1 MKLKLPFIDEKI
13 TQNLTYKILLILI
26 LLIIMTIVI
35 YKFTFYVD
43 SLKYEK
49 SKCLKQDRI
58 NKFMEEFKNTIV
70 TEGFDDLTLNEI
82 NPNIDDVWQKDT
94 LSFSF
99 NNSGVFNKKYGVLD
113 EKNESIIEGFDF
125 FNANDWNNAFDP
137 KKNGIASGVE
147 SGINESYDKIIKP
160 IQDWIQENVVI
171 PIETIV
177 DYVDDFE
184 NLINKYVIDPI
195 TNEFNNIVNRLRT
208 IAVFITEIR
217 TRFIKLGDSIIQFG
231 TAIGDTF
238 VTIFEA
244 IQTEAVNIGNLI
256 YGGGKCLVHFTQNFR
271 SCFIYWILDAIGEL
285 IYSLFVLLPIWFIEA
300 ITGLNIM
307 YYLDKLTDIIEYID
321 SVIFKNLNFSF
332 IHYPQ
337 SILNDCYLCNGVD
350 FNKMVTTLNDDNSKI
365 RGSFQKLEAD
375 YETAAANFIAVFN

>member
-1 MKLKLPFIDEKI
+1 MKIKLPFIDEKI

-58 NKFMEEFKNTIV
+58 NKFMEEFKKTIV

-82 NPNIDDVWQKDT
+82 NPNINEVWQKDT

-113 EKNESIIEGFDF
+113 ENNESIIEGFNPFSKD
-125 FNANDWNNAFDP
+125 DWDKAFDP

-147 SGINESYDKIIKP
+147 SGINESFDKIIKP
-160 IQDWIQENVVI
+160 IQDWIQENVVV
-171 PIETIV
+171 PVETIV

-195 TNEFNNIVNRLRT
+195 TNEFNNIVNKLRKV
-208 IAVFITEIR
+208 ADFIIEIK
-217 TRFIKLGDSIIQFG
+217 TRFIKLGDSIVQFG

-256 YGGGKCLVHFTQNFR
+256 YGGGKCLVHFTENFR

-307 YYLDKLTDIIEYID
+307 YYLDKLKDIIEYID
-321 SVIFKNLNFSF
+321 SVIFKNLKFSF